1 MTNANAARASGA
13 AARSPS
19 TPVQE
24 KTPTVSAQQMS
35 DLLRRYP
42 DVDDAQKSRLIDFL
56 KRGHPETLAMVTYG
70 SGLVPQVVKVKK
82 DHPEHFP
89 SGWRTLL
96 PWCGLLLLLLLLILF
111 ARMI

>member
-1 MTNANAARASGA
+1 MTNANAARPSRASV
-13 AARSPS
+13 RSPS
-19 TPVQE
+19 APLQE
-24 KTPTVSAQQMS
+24 KSPTVSTQQMS

-42 DVDDAQKSRLIDFL
+42 NVDDAQKLQLIDFL

-96 PWCGLLLLLLLLILF
+96 PWGGLLLLLLLLILF